1 MSIEQLELF
10 APEPPAQR
18 HSDTSVQ
25 AARDIEALASRL
37 RREVHDFLVARGEA
51 GATDEEMQAC
61 LGMAANTQRPRRV
74 ELCRAGLVVDS
85 GRRRLTRARRLAV
98 AWVARAASGGLP

>member
-1 MSIEQLELF
+1 MTIEQLELF
-10 APEPPAQR
+10 SREPPAQR

-37 RREVHDFLVARGEA
+37 RREVHDYLVGCGEV
-51 GATDEEMQAC
+51 GATDEEMQTF

-85 GRRRLTRARRLAV
+85 GRRRLTAARRRAV
-98 AWVARAASGGLP
+98 VWVATGSDR